1 MAVTSAGIINNPIV
15 IDINRDFI
23 FLSPIIETK
32 VISYRLYGMYI
43 CRKDNL
49 LHGLP
54 GIPLSDYFFT
64 FFFGVDT
71 DSLKTQL
78 QKDLFHLAG

>member
-1 MAVTSAGIINNPIV
+1 MVITSAGIINNPII

-49 LHGLP
+49 LHGLTD
-54 GIPLSDYFFT
+54 IPLSDYIFRFL
-64 FFFGVDT
+64 FGVDT
-71 DSLKTQL
+71 DLLKTQL